1 MIDKPDFNL
10 PKHAEDDPALDITAR
25 HPTSSLP
32 KSRTP
37 YDGGTV
43 GTEESE
49 GRIEEGFHR
58 ATSVGAPL

>member
-10 PKHAEDDPALDITAR
+10 PKHAEDGPALDITAR
-25 HPTSSLP
+25 QPTSSLP

-43 GTEESE
+43 GSEESE
-49 GRIEEGFHR
+49 KGLEEGLR
-58 ATSVGAPL
+58 ALAPGS